1 MKNQASNVAVKNRMP
16 TRRRTRNDKGEANRG
31 RRGQE
36 KRGKGIVEEEMAE
49 EILTIQDDT
58 EEEIEM
64 FDSDQDRGEQA

>member
-1 MKNQASNVAVKNRMP
+1 MP